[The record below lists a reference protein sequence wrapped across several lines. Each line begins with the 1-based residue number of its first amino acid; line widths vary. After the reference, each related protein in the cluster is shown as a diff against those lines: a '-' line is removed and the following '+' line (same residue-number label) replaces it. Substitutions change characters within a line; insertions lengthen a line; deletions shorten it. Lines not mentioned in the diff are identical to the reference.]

1 MLMISSFSNLVN
13 ELLIPIAQK
22 DTAIAMVIAIA
33 TIMIVEMTMLMPFLL
48 RCKFHCTF
56 IPSLSLFLKRWTFN
70 IFYFQGFSWLQV
82 SS

>member
-1 MLMISSFSNLVN
+1 MSDTYMLMISSFSNLVN

-48 RCKFHCTF
+48 RCRFRLISKS
-56 IPSLSLFLKRWTFN
+56 SLLFSVPTGYR
-70 IFYFQGFSWLQV
+70 G
-82 SS
+82 